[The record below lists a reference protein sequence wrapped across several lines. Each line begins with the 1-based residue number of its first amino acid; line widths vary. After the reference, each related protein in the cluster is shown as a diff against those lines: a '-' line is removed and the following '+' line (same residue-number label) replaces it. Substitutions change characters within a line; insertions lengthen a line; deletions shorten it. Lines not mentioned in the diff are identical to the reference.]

1 MARGFDW
8 LKAGSQQS
16 HEIYQ
21 VRPEKKPNA
30 MRCNLAKLTFEY
42 KSKFRSL
49 KAREAI
55 WIIYL
60 RYDKKNQSIQLKE
73 NCDVMRF
80 ELHSTTHTIASVT
93 QSDCVKVTTTYVILI
108 RNGSAGGETSVVYTC
123 SYSYIVV
130 RCLGDITQST
140 NYFIANDF
148 QMVTTALISNNAR
161 KVFRKN
167 LPAHHLHIN
176 HTSTDSTYHRVYSI

>member
-1 MARGFDW
+1 MCRDVITPFSRRDGSAKESLTSDAPALLFVASSYATTSKWPRIRLIEGWLPAVARNISSSSG
-8 LKAGSQQS
+8 
-16 HEIYQ
+16 
-21 VRPEKKPNA
+21 KKPNA

-42 KSKFRSL
+42 KSKLHSL

-130 RCLGDITQST
+130 RTL
-140 NYFIANDF
+140 FIAPYVCGRHNTI
-148 QMVTTALISNNAR
+148 QRTIS
-161 KVFRKN
+161 
-167 LPAHHLHIN
+167 
-176 HTSTDSTYHRVYSI
+176 

>member
-1 MARGFDW
+1 MWRDVITPLSRQDGIALKSHSRLMRHRYCLWLVPVRRLLSDPRIRLIEGWLPAVARNISSSPG
-8 LKAGSQQS
+8 
-16 HEIYQ
+16 
-21 VRPEKKPNA
+21 KKPNA

-130 RCLGDITQST
+130 RCLSHYMYVGDITQFNELFHS
-140 NYFIANDF
+140 
-148 QMVTTALISNNAR
+148 
-161 KVFRKN
+161 
-167 LPAHHLHIN
+167 
-176 HTSTDSTYHRVYSI
+176 